1 MIIKKDY
8 INREFDYL
16 QEERK
21 GLDKAINKLDE
32 RYKNNEI
39 EKDNFYKQLDVF
51 TKRGEDLKKRMD
63 KNSRN

>member
-32 RYKNNEI
+32 RYKNKEI
-39 EKDNFYKQLDVF
+39 EKDNFYKQLYVF
-51 TKRGEDLKKRMD
+51 TKRG
-63 KNSRN
+63 

>member
-39 EKDNFYKQLDVF
+39 EKDKFYKQLDVF

>member
-8 INREFDYL
+8 MNRKIDYL

-21 GLDKAINKLDE
+21 GLDKAVNKLDE

-39 EKDNFYKQLDVF
+39 DKDNFYKQLNVF
-51 TKRGEDLKKRMD
+51 TKRGEDLKKRID
-63 KNSRN
+63 RESK

>member
-8 INREFDYL
+8 INREIDYL

-32 RYKNNEI
+32 RYQNKEI

-51 TKRGEDLKKRMD
+51 TKRGEDLKKRMGKD
-63 KNSRN
+63 SRN

>member
-8 INREFDYL
+8 MNRKIDYL

-21 GLDKAINKLDE
+21 GLDKAVSKLDE
-32 RYKNNEI
+32 RYQKKEI

-51 TKRGEDLKKRMD
+51 TKRGEDLRKRID
-63 KNSRN
+63 KQSKL

>member
-32 RYKNNEI
+32 RYKNNGI
-39 EKDNFYKQLDVF
+39 EKDNFYKQLDIF

>member
-8 INREFDYL
+8 MNRKIDYL

-21 GLDKAINKLDE
+21 GLDKAVNKLDE

-39 EKDNFYKQLDVF
+39 DKDNFYKQLNVF
-51 TKRGEDLKKRMD
+51 TKRGEDLRKRID
-63 KNSRN
+63 KESR

>member
-39 EKDNFYKQLDVF
+39 EKDNFYKQLGVF

>member
-8 INREFDYL
+8 INREPNYL

-21 GLDKAINKLDE
+21 GLDKAINKLEE
-32 RYKNNEI
+32 RYQNKEI
-39 EKDNFYKQLDVF
+39 EKDNFYKQLNVF

-63 KNSRN
+63 KNSKM